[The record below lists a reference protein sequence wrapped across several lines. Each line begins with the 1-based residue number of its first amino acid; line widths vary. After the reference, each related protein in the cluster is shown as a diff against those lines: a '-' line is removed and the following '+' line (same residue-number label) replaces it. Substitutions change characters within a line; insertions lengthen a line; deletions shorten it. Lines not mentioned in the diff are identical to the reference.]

1 MEAQTD
7 VQGAIAAG
15 NRRFVEAFKRGDAA
29 GVAALYT
36 RDAQLLPPNSDF
48 VSGGDRIRAF
58 WQGAMQMGIRQAQ
71 LQTVSLETQ
80 GDLAIELGRYT
91 LLLEGGQVA
100 DSGKYLVVW
109 KAEGGSW
116 KLHRDV
122 WNTNRPA
129 Q

>member
-1 MEAQTD
+1 MEAQTN
-7 VQGAIAAG
+7 VQGEIAAG
-15 NRRFVEAFKRGDAA
+15 NRRFVEAFKRRDAA
-29 GVAALYT
+29 AVAALYT

-48 VSGGDRIRAF
+48 VSGGDGIRAF
-58 WQGAMQMGIRQAQ
+58 RQGVMEVGIRQPK
-71 LQTVSLETQ
+71 LQTVGLETQ
-80 GDLAIELGRYT
+80 GDIAIELGRYT
-91 LLLEGGQVA
+91 MLLEGGQVA

>member
-1 MEAQTD
+1 MEAQTN
-7 VQGAIAAG
+7 VQGEIAAG
-15 NRRFVEAFKRGDAA
+15 NRRFVEAFKRRDAA
-29 GVAALYT
+29 AVAALYT

-48 VSGGDRIRAF
+48 VSGGDGIRAI
-58 WQGAMQMGIRQAQ
+58 WQGVMEMGIRQAQ
-71 LQTVSLETQ
+71 LQTVGLETQ
-80 GDLAIELGRYT
+80 GDIAIELGRYT